1 MTAIRPFL
9 IGLTLIL
16 VLVLIALSILL
27 VNPAQPPRQSGSL
40 IPMQTEPGGANGNGG
55 SVQLEGAK
63 RATSE

>member
-1 MTAIRPFL
+1 MIAIRPLL

-27 VNPAQPPRQSGSL
+27 VNPVQPSRQSGSL
-40 IPMQTEPGGANGNGG
+40 IPMQTEPGGTNGIGG
-55 SVQLEGAK
+55 NAQLEGVK

>member
-27 VNPAQPPRQSGSL
+27 VNPTQPVRQSDSL
-40 IPMQTEPGGANGNGG
+40 IPMQTEPGGNRGTGG
-55 SVQLEGAK
+55 SVQLDGAK